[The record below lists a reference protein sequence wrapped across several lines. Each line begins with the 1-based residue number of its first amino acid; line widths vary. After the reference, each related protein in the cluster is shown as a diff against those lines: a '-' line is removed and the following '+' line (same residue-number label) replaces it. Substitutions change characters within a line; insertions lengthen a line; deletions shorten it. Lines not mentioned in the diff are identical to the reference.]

1 MQTISST
8 STKKAAAIRGDKD
21 AIFGVVLAR
30 DCRGW
35 VSLQLWTAAA
45 SQSSSAVD
53 LDAVAWSAR
62 VVPCGGPFMKD
73 PIAVLKV
80 SRHAL
85 GFSGDAD
92 GRPEGSPRSIVLL
105 IAFLIES

>member
-1 MQTISST
+1 MHTISST

-21 AIFGVVLAR
+21 AIFGVVLSR

-45 SQSSSAVD
+45 SQSCSAVD
-53 LDAVAWSAR
+53 LDAVARSAR
-62 VVPCGGPFMKD
+62 VVPCGGLFMQD

-80 SRHAL
+80 SRHQTA
-85 GFSGDAD
+85 A
-92 GRPEGSPRSIVLL
+92 PKVAINL
-105 IAFLIES
+105 IN